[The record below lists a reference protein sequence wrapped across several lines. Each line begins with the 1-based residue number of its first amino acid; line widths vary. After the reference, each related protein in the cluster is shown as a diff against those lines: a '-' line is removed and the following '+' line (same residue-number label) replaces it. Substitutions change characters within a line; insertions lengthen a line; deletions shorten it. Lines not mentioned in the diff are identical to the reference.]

1 MSTKPTEIVREALK
15 NAPSVFIVPIL
26 RYHRHS
32 FGKSSVGEMAKWIN
46 EAEWEVYPRSTAEP
60 PLVAFKTDRHCH
72 SVYIQLRDLNRDDE
86 LTFDSLLEEDY
97 KGTVAANATAYLLG
111 NRHDF
116 ATALVDM
123 SGRQPVLMSV
133 MGGPPVTPTRVL
145 AAEWAGKTVSVSK
158 AAEIGIVWARVRQQD
173 LIGG

>member
-1 MSTKPTEIVREALK
+1 MTTRPTDIVREALW
-15 NAPSVFIVPIL
+15 NAPSALIVPIL

-32 FGKSSVGEMAKWIN
+32 FGKKDVGEMSKWIN
-46 EAEWEVYPRSTAEP
+46 EAEWEVYPRSSAEP
-60 PLVAFKTDRHCH
+60 PLVAFKTARHCH
-72 SVYIQLRDLNRDDE
+72 SIYIQLRDLNRDDT
-86 LTFDSLLEEDY
+86 LTFDPIEEEDY
-97 KGTVAANATAYLLG
+97 KGMVAANATAYLLG
-111 NRHDF
+111 NHYDF
-116 ATALVDM
+116 ATALVDT
-123 SGRQPVLMSV
+123 SKPDPVLMSV